1 MGSQRGDNWSNMCLW
16 LYYYD
21 HFVPSKEIRI
31 SKPQLSAPPAPSA
44 PTVAAHIS
52 ASVFKATCLELM
64 DDIAATGSEVIVTKH
79 GRPVVRV
86 GPANFSPAS
95 PVGFM
100 RGTIVRHG
108 DLVSSDHESWAASKS
123 DPLLARV
130 R

>member
-1 MGSQRGDNWSNMCLW
+1 MT
-16 LYYYD
+16 
-21 HFVPSKEIRI
+21 
-31 SKPQLSAPPAPSA
+31 KPRASAPPTSSTASA
-44 PTVAAHIS
+44 TIS

-64 DDIAATGSEVIVTKH
+64 DEIAATGSDVIVTKH

-86 GPANFSPAS
+86 GPATIAPAS

-108 DLVSSDHESWAASKS
+108 DLIASDEEGWATTQT
-123 DPLLARV
+123 DPLLTRG

>member
-1 MGSQRGDNWSNMCLW
+1 MSTPQR
-16 LYYYD
+16 
-21 HFVPSKEIRI
+21 
-31 SKPQLSAPPAPSA
+31 SAPSAPSA
-44 PTVAAHIS
+44 PTLAAHIS
-52 ASVFKATCLELM
+52 ASLFKATCLELM

-108 DLVSSDHESWAASKS
+108 DVVSSDHESWAASKS